1 MPKDVKF
8 NIRLSIDGKEQLVTA
23 STDAKELAKQ
33 LGITAKEAR
42 GLGKA
47 FNLVMLNQVKEA
59 AKNLSDTFAAFGPG
73 MEETYR
79 AGLQVQQVLGGTSEE
94 ARELRGSMQGIAEYF
109 GKDFAEVLRSVNNLS
124 KGFGISAQEA
134 LRLVRDGLVSG
145 ADAGGDFLDTLRE
158 YPRYFKEAGLSAEE
172 FVAIATNA
180 ARQGVYSDKGVDA
193 IKEGNL
199 RIREMTTATRT
210 ALEGIGI
217 SADAVMQGLQA
228 GSLTTFQV
236 MQMVAARLSELPAS
250 SAAVGAALADIFGGP
265 GEDAGLE
272 YIKTLATVETS
283 MDAVKAA
290 SGDVAAAQEA
300 QVRTQE
306 KMAKGLIDISG
317 LYQYISRAKP
327 LIAYGSQL
335 GMAISGGI
343 QLVTVLKAINIQQNL
358 YRIRTLAS
366 RAATLLFGRGAT
378 SAAAASAAM
387 GASLT
392 GASRAAVLLRGALR
406 AAFITSG
413 IGIAVLAL
421 TEGIN
426 LLMGR
431 MDEASEKAD
440 RMSESEEDYK
450 QAAASAKVEIDK
462 EVASL
467 RELINSKADTSAAVE
482 RLNERYGEA
491 FGTYRTAA
499 EWYDVLTSK
508 GMAYVRMKGYEAQA
522 VKLASQM
529 AERQAAADLNR
540 QKREQLTRE
549 GRDTVQRYRPG
560 TGPGTPGSYYTEVSR
575 EMKQAI
581 EEANALNDEI
591 IELDRQLAA
600 VEKHMAGQATLLGT
614 PAAGKRQTG
623 GSKKTEGS
631 VSVPVRIEKP
641 EPEEAKTYVETLQS
655 MLADAQRRFGDALTV
670 EARVEAQAEVEA
682 LQRRID
688 EATRGKLS
696 IEAEVRPSY
705 VEQGSREDLRQSYAN
720 AESQARTIQN
730 DYEIGLIGKEEAEA
744 ELAAL
749 NAQVQELG
757 LNPIEIQFDT
767 EGIEQ
772 FTEEIHNVGQEGES
786 VGKSLAKGWSGL
798 KSMAGGIESITSALR
813 GNGDAWQAVTGI
825 VDGFISLYNGLQT
838 VISIIGAL
846 TGSSLEN
853 AGAKGAE
860 ATAETAASAA
870 RLASF
875 GIAQATV
882 PMEVALNKTLAA
894 SYQELAAAEFM
905 AAHASIPFVGFGIAS
920 NFIGQMIAVVKSTA
934 LAAATPFAAGGIV
947 SGPTLALVGE
957 YGGAGNNPE
966 VIAPL
971 DRLRSLLGQ
980 SAESGGSGRVEF
992 EIKGRTLVGI
1002 LEKESNIRN
1011 RS

>member
-1 MPKDVKF
+1 MSKDIKF
-8 NIRLSIDGKEQLVTA
+8 NIKLSVDGKEQVVTA
-23 STDAKELAKQ
+23 STNIKELASQ
-33 LGITAKEAR
+33 LGITEKKAKGVESAFSLISFNQLREA
-42 GLGKA
+42 
-47 FNLVMLNQVKEA
+47 VQ
-59 AKNLSDTFAAFGPG
+59 NLSGAFS
-73 MEETYR
+73 R
-79 AGLQVQQVLGGTSEE
+79 LS
-94 ARELRGSMQGIAEYF
+94 GSMGETLRANNLIQQLTGESGDGMLRLRNGVQAVADYF
-109 GKDFAEVLRSVNNLS
+109 GKDFSEVLRSVNNLS

-134 LRLVRDGLVSG
+134 LKLVRDGLVSG
-145 ADAGGDFLDTLRE
+145 ADAGGDFLDTVRE

-172 FVAIATNA
+172 FIAISTNA
-180 ARQGVYSDKGVDA
+180 AKQGIYSDKGVDA
-193 IKEGNL
+193 IKEGNI
-199 RIREMTTATRT
+199 RIREMTTATRD

-236 MQMVAARLSELPAS
+236 MQMVAARLAELPAS
-250 SAAVGAALADIFGGP
+250 SSSVGAALADIFGGP

-290 SGDVAAAQEA
+290 TGETAEAQERVISANEKLKNGLSSLVDLSNVYSNVQPYVEMAAQLGI
-300 QVRTQE
+300 V
-306 KMAKGLIDISG
+306 ISG
-317 LYQYISRAKP
+317 ISSLTAVLKGVNIQYRLYQARA
-327 LIAYGSQL
+327 
-335 GMAISGGI
+335 
-343 QLVTVLKAINIQQNL
+343 
-358 YRIRTLAS
+358 LAG
-366 RAATLLFGRGAT
+366 RAATLLFGRQAVAAAT
-378 SAAAASAAM
+378 SSTAL
-387 GASLT
+387 GVSLT

-529 AERQAAADLNR
+529 AERQAAAELNR

-614 PAAGKRQTG
+614 PAAGKRQTEG
-623 GSKKTEGS
+623 NKKTTGA

-870 RLASF
+870 RLVSF
-875 GIAQATV
+875 GIAQSTV